1 MRYRHRRAAKRC
13 VADPN
18 VRVPRSIT
26 IPAIHGHVTGL
37 KASHLAALER
47 LYRRRV
53 PSSAV
58 LTTELARTT
67 SQLTREIRRPIG
79 LLITR
84 RGVIEQVL
92 VGTGCAPTFESLAKF
107 RVGSHSLRGLRLIRT
122 HLHDDPLSQDDLTH
136 LALLRLDLIGILGV
150 DEKGDPSLLHLAHL
164 LPPNQQGEVCRI
176 LKPVPFHDLDLQLDT
191 FLHALESDL
200 QRSDTKHDVAAGTES
215 AILVSAAPK
224 SHAEQEEHL
233 EELNELAESAGV
245 RVLDRIAQ
253 RTHEGYERYLLG
265 KGKLKEVVMRALQK
279 GADLVIFDQDLA
291 PAQARA
297 ISEVTD
303 LKVIDRTQLILDIF
317 AGRAH
322 TREGKV
328 QVELAQLRYLLPRLS
343 GHGTSLSRLGGGIGS
358 RGPGETKLETDRR
371 RIRDRIAHLE
381 REIDDVA
388 RHQDQRRSRR
398 VRQGLPIL
406 SIVGYTNAGK
416 STLLNT
422 LTHSQIPAQDRLFE
436 TLDTTS
442 RRLRFP
448 HDREVIVTDTVGF
461 IRDLPKDLVG
471 AFRTTLDEL
480 RDADILLHVVDA
492 SAPNV
497 DQQITAVET
506 VLQSLNLDTIPRV
519 MVLNKCDR
527 LSAHEAGVLCQRY
540 HAIGISAPNRE
551 TLRPL
556 IAHLESLLPAIPTP
570 PGLEEDP
577 DQPPQDLAL
586 ASHS

>member
-1 MRYRHRRAAKRC
+1 
-13 VADPN
+13 V
-18 VRVPRSIT
+18 S
-26 IPAIHGHVTGL
+26 GL

-53 PSSAV
+53 PASTVITA
-58 LTTELARTT
+58 ELARTT
-67 SQLTREIRRPIG
+67 CQLTREIRRPIG

-92 VGTGCAPTFESLAKF
+92 VGAGCAPTFESLAKF

-122 HLHDDPLSQDDLTH
+122 HLHDMPLGQEDLTH

-150 DEKGDPSLLHLAHL
+150 DEAGEPGLLHLAHL
-164 LPPNQQGEVCRI
+164 LPPNKQGEVCRI
-176 LKPVPFHDLDLQLDT
+176 RKPVSFHDLDLPLDT
-191 FLHALESDL
+191 FLHSLEGDL
-200 QRSDTKHDVAAGTES
+200 QRSDTRHAVAGGKES
-215 AILVSAAPK
+215 AILVSATSK
-224 SHAEQEEHL
+224 SQAEQEEHL

-245 RVLDRIAQ
+245 AVLDRVAQ
-253 RTHEGYERYLLG
+253 RTHEGYERFLLG

-279 GADLVIFDQDLA
+279 GADLIIFDQDLA

-317 AGRAH
+317 ARRAH

-388 RHQDQRRSRR
+388 RHQDQRRARR
-398 VRQGLPIL
+398 LRQALPIL

-422 LTHSQIPAQDRLFE
+422 LTHSQIPTQDRLFE

-461 IRDLPKDLVG
+461 IRDLPKDLVA

-480 RDADILLHVVDA
+480 RDADLLLHVVDA
-492 SAPNV
+492 SAPDV

-506 VLQSLNLDTIPRV
+506 VLQSLSLDTIPRV
-519 MVLNKCDR
+519 MILNKCDR
-527 LSAHEAGVLCQRY
+527 LSAHETLVLCQRY
-540 HAIGISAPNRE
+540 HAIGVSALSRD

-556 IAHLESLLPAIPTP
+556 IAHLETLLPALP
-570 PGLEEDP
+570 PPLAAADDP
-577 DQPPQDLAL
+577 EQPPQNLAL
-586 ASHS
+586 ASRS

>member
-1 MRYRHRRAAKRC
+1 MRCLHGRGAEQSAAQ
-13 VADPN
+13 PS
-18 VRVPRSIT
+18 VRLSRSKT
-26 IPAIHGHVTGL
+26 IATIYGHVSGL

-47 LYRRRV
+47 LYRRRI
-53 PSSAV
+53 PASAV
-58 LTTELARTT
+58 LTPELARTT
-67 SQLTREIRRPIG
+67 TQLSRDIRRPIG

-84 RGVIEQVL
+84 RGVVEQVL
-92 VGTGCAPTFESLAKF
+92 VGAGCAPTFESLAKF

-122 HLHDDPLSQDDLTH
+122 HLHEEPLSQDDLTH
-136 LALLRLDLIGILGV
+136 LALLRLDMIGVLGV
-150 DEKGDPSLLHLAHL
+150 TEEGEPSQLHLAHL
-164 LPPNQQGEVCRI
+164 LPPNPQGEVCRI
-176 LKPVPFHDLDLQLDT
+176 LKPVPFHDLELQLDS

-200 QRSDTKHDVAAGTES
+200 QRSDSQHAVTAGQES
-215 AILVSAAPK
+215 AMLVSAAPR

-233 EELNELAESAGV
+233 EELHELAESAGV
-245 RVLDRIAQ
+245 RVLGRFAQ
-253 RTHEGYERYLLG
+253 RTHEGFERYLLG

-279 GADLVIFDQDLA
+279 GADLIIFDQDLA

-317 AGRAH
+317 ARRAH

-388 RHQDQRRSRR
+388 RHQDQRRSKRL
-398 VRQGLPIL
+398 RQALPIL

-448 HDREVIVTDTVGF
+448 HDREIIVTDTVGF

-480 RDADILLHVVDA
+480 RDADMLLHVVDA
-492 SAPNV
+492 SAPNL
-497 DQQITAVET
+497 DQQITAVDT
-506 VLQSLNLDTIPRV
+506 VLQSLELDTIPRV
-519 MVLNKCDR
+519 MVLNKCDQ
-527 LSAHEAGVLCQRY
+527 LSAHETNVLCQRY
-540 HAIGISAPNRE
+540 HAIGISALDRE

-556 IAHLESLLPAIPTP
+556 IAQLETLLPATP
-570 PGLEEDP
+570 GAPSREEDA

-586 ASHS
+586 ASHP

>member
-1 MRYRHRRAAKRC
+1 MRCLHGRAAERF
-13 VADPN
+13 AAHPN
-18 VRVPRSIT
+18 VRLPRSTT
-26 IPAIHGHVTGL
+26 IATIHGHVSGL

-53 PSSAV
+53 PASV
-58 LTTELARTT
+58 LLTAEFARTT
-67 SQLTREIRRPIG
+67 TQLSRDIRRPIG

-84 RGVIEQVL
+84 RGVVEQVL
-92 VGTGCAPTFESLAKF
+92 VGAGCAPTFESLAKF

-122 HLHDDPLSQDDLTH
+122 HLHDEPLSQEDLTH
-136 LALLRLDLIGILGV
+136 LALLRLDMIGVLGV
-150 DEKGDPSLLHLAHL
+150 AETGEPSLLHLAHL
-164 LPPNQQGEVCRI
+164 LPPNRQGEVCRI
-176 LKPVPFHDLDLQLDT
+176 LKPVLFHDLDLQLDT
-191 FLHALESDL
+191 FLHSLESDL
-200 QRSDTKHDVAAGTES
+200 QRSNTQHAVAAGQES
-215 AILVSAAPK
+215 AILVSASPK

-245 RVLDRIAQ
+245 RVLDRVAQ

-279 GADLVIFDQDLA
+279 GADLIIFDQDLA
-291 PAQARA
+291 SAQARA

-317 AGRAH
+317 ARRAH

-388 RHQDQRRSRR
+388 RHQDQRRARR
-398 VRQGLPIL
+398 LRQALPIL

-480 RDADILLHVVDA
+480 RDADMLLHVVDA
-492 SAPNV
+492 SAPNL
-497 DQQITAVET
+497 DQQMTAVDT
-506 VLQSLNLDTIPRV
+506 VLQSLEMDTIPRV

-527 LSAHEAGVLCQRY
+527 LSAHEAAVLCQRY
-540 HAIGISAPNRE
+540 HAIGISALNRE

-556 IAHLESLLPAIPTP
+556 IAHLETLLPAV
-570 PGLEEDP
+570 PGAPSHEEDP
-577 DQPPQDLAL
+577 DQPPQDQAL
-586 ASHS
+586 ASHP